1 MSSRKARRAS
11 LALGCAVVALVAAV
25 PSASAEP
32 RVLSTK
38 LSHPAVVGR
47 VSGLQVRAVDSQA
60 PVAGAVASY
69 GREGAFGT
77 SACFAPDSSGHA
89 PGPPFA
95 AGSPVTI
102 SLPHSFEN
110 AGQLAGLLRIDSGSC
125 IASADSLLQ
134 PFTATPVLP
143 GQTPKPLILGVPVGQ
158 PQGSPAPSLP
168 GVGDLPTL
176 PLPPPPKPPVQL
188 PPPPTLPIPPLPPV
202 PIGGVTAARAKCP
215 GAGRRIGKSAR
226 ARLKA
231 RRVLLCLLNRERRAR
246 RLHPLHSQPRLFKA
260 SFRHSRAMVKERF
273 FAHVQP
279 GGIGLTTRLLRTH
292 YLPSKGWIVGENI
305 AWGRGAM
312 DSPLNITR
320 AWMNSTGH
328 RANILNRGFRQI
340 GIGIVPGVPTGSRR
354 GATYTTDFGA
364 RR

>member
-1 MSSRKARRAS
+1 
-11 LALGCAVVALVAAV
+11 VALAAAV
-25 PSASAEP
+25 PSANAEP

-47 VSGLQVRAVDSQA
+47 LSGLQVLAVDSQA

-77 SACFAPDSSGHA
+77 SACIAPDSSGRA
-89 PGPPFA
+89 PGPPFT
-95 AGSPVTI
+95 AGSPVTV
-102 SLPHSFEN
+102 SLPHSFEH
-110 AGQLAGLLRIDSGSC
+110 AGALAGLLRVDAGGC
-125 IASADSLLQ
+125 VTSADSLLQ
-134 PFTATPVLP
+134 PFTATPVMP
-143 GQTPKPLILGVPVGQ
+143 GQTPKPLILGTPVGQ

-168 GVGDLPTL
+168 GVGDLPKL
-176 PLPPPPKPPVQL
+176 PLPPPPTPPVQL
-188 PPPPTLPIPPLPPV
+188 PNPPTLPV
-202 PIGGVTAARAKCP
+202 PIGGASAARAKCP
-215 GAGRRIGKSAR
+215 GAGRRVGKSGR

-246 RLHPLHSQPRLFKA
+246 GLRPLHSQTRLFKA

-279 GGIGLTTRLLRTH
+279 GGIGLTTRLLRTR
-292 YLPSKGWIVGENI
+292 YLPSKAWIVGENI

-320 AWMNSTGH
+320 AWMHSTGH
-328 RANILNRGFRQI
+328 RANILKPGFRQI
-340 GIGIVPGVPTGSRR
+340 GVGIVPGVPTGSRR

-364 RR
+364 KR

>member
-1 MSSRKARRAS
+1 
-11 LALGCAVVALVAAV
+11 VALVAAV

-32 RVLSTK
+32 KVLSTK

-47 VSGLQVRAVDSQA
+47 ASGLQVRAVDSQA

-89 PGPPFA
+89 PGAPFA

-102 SLPHSFEN
+102 SLPHSFEH
-110 AGQLAGLLRIDSGSC
+110 AGQLAGLVRVDAGGC
-125 IASADSLLQ
+125 ISSADSILQ

-158 PQGSPAPSLP
+158 PQGSPPPSIP
-168 GVGDLPTL
+168 GVGGLPTL
-176 PLPPPPKPPVQL
+176 PLPPPPKPPIQL

-202 PIGGVTAARAKCP
+202 PIGGVTAARARCP
-215 GAGRRIGKSAR
+215 GAGRRIGKGGR

-246 RLHPLHSQPRLFKA
+246 HLHPLHSQTRLFKA

-279 GGIGLTTRLLRTH
+279 GGIGLLTRLVRTR
-292 YLPSKGWIVGENI
+292 YLPSKAWIVGENI

-320 AWMNSTGH
+320 AWMKSTGH
-328 RANILNRGFRQI
+328 RANILKPGFRQI
-340 GIGIVPGVPTGSRR
+340 GVGIVPGVPTGSRR
-354 GATYTTDFGA
+354 GATYTTDFGT